1 MLLKD
6 IMSVTQ
12 VNNSN
17 HALSKLVQLYNNTDL
32 SDLVLKVGRRQFST
46 HKLILCM
53 CSDVFKTM
61 LTSSTWPESHSSR
74 IILQEEP
81 ECADVFED
89 FLKYFYNGCISLD
102 CHTVLPLLTLA
113 DKYNVQ
119 DLSKSCLEYMCTH
132 CLPSSGGHIISWL
145 QYSVI
150 CGHKELEK
158 ICRTFITYN
167 FSMVL
172 QTSEFNLMSADL
184 LLSFLK
190 SSDVVLEGE
199 FSMYQAMKSWLHH
212 QSNEDGDYMQVAM
225 DTHFR
230 NLFIKIM
237 CHIRFPMMQL
247 NQLAALET
255 DSFVSHFKDFYLRRL
270 FQAVRYHSTA
280 LPERQQM
287 ILSGNNFSHFSPR
300 NYLLETWSTILE
312 VENVDTRL
320 PGDVHGAFFTTP
332 ESCSEMD
339 HNNSLDWHINI
350 FPRGVAFKKCV
361 MIGVP
366 RNRTVDEC
374 FIRTVRLS
382 VTTNCST
389 RKPVEITVLIM
400 GQHEK
405 TEFVQKA
412 FTKYAIFDKN
422 SSMFNMDDILPYDQL
437 GQHDSPFLI
446 DGMLKLKIII
456 KPVISYVL

>member
-1 MLLKD
+1 
-6 IMSVTQ
+6 MSVTK

-17 HALSKLVQLYNNTDL
+17 HALSKLVQLYADTDL
-32 SDLVLKVGRRQFST
+32 SDLVLKVGQRQFST

-74 IILQEEP
+74 VILQEEP

-119 DLSKSCLEYMCTH
+119 DLSKSCLDYMCTH

-150 CGHKELEK
+150 CGHKALEE
-158 ICRTFITYN
+158 ICRNFVTYN

-172 QTSEFNLMSADL
+172 QTQEFNLMNTDI

-190 SSDVVLEGE
+190 SSDVVVEEE
-199 FSMYQAMKSWLHH
+199 FSMYRAMKTWLLH
-212 QSNEDGDYMQVAM
+212 QSSQTMQDIINV
-225 DTHFR
+225 DTHFSD
-230 NLFIKIM
+230 LFLKIM
-237 CHIRFPMMQL
+237 CHVRFPMMQL
-247 NQLAALET
+247 NQLASLES
-255 DSFVSHFKDFYLRRL
+255 DSFVSHFKDFFLQRL
-270 FQAVRYHSTA
+270 FQAVRYHSTNS
-280 LPERQQM
+280 PKRQQM
-287 ILSGNNFSHFSPR
+287 ILSGNNPSHFSPR
-300 NYLLETWSTILE
+300 NYASETWSTDLE
-312 VENVDTRL
+312 VQNIQLML
-320 PGDVHGAFFTTP
+320 PGDVQGAFFTTP
-332 ESCSEMD
+332 ESSSEVD
-339 HNNSLDWHINI
+339 HNNFLDWHINI
-350 FPRGVAFKKCV
+350 YPRGVVFKKCV

-366 RNRTVDEC
+366 RNRTVDEHS
-374 FIRTVRLS
+374 FRTVRLS

-400 GQHEK
+400 GKQGDIEY
-405 TEFVQKA
+405 VQKA
-412 FTKYAIFDKN
+412 ITKYAIFDKN
-422 SSMFNMDDILPYDQL
+422 SSMFNIDDVVPYDELNHQT
-437 GQHDSPFLI
+437 SPFLI
-446 DGMLKLKIII
+446 DGMLRLKIII
-456 KPVISYVL
+456 KPVISYINRK